1 MEMRTHNFSNDL
13 IHMIDAGLGRS
24 ALQSDQPPDLIYQSD
39 SDCDS
44 DVELDAG
51 RDFFIQVNTWLTT
64 VGR

>member
-51 RDFFIQVNTWLTT
+51 R
-64 VGR
+64 